1 MLKHRNS
8 RTLAQCPGT
17 TFAGT
22 SPSTRNLL
30 DLPEFELDRR
40 RTAED
45 RHSDLDPRPLLVD
58 VFDDHYAH
66 AAVVT
71 GQAQVGDMAV
81 LDN

>member
-1 MLKHRNS
+1 MSNHQES
-8 RTLAQCPGT
+8 SG
-17 TFAGT
+17 
-22 SPSTRNLL
+22 SV
-30 DLPEFELDRR
+30 
-40 RTAED
+40 ED
-45 RHSDLDPRPLLVD
+45 RHRRLKRHDFSKLCTTGGNPKAPPFRREQVGQVRIVD